1 MSGNGGPPEQS
12 SFEDRL
18 IKARQ
23 RQGLDAPRA
32 VKIATGAASMGSG
45 LRAGVELVSCEAVAG
60 AIGWGLDR
68 LLHTLPLFLIIFIML
83 GGVAGIL
90 NVWRLMPPPGGAGR
104 DDKRVP

>member
-1 MSGNGGPPEQS
+1 MSGNGGPPHR

-18 IKARQ
+18 STARQ
-23 RQGLDAPRA
+23 RQGLDTPRA
-32 VKIATGAASMGSG
+32 VKTATGAPGMGSG

-68 LLHTLPLFLIIFIML
+68 LLHTLPLFLIIFIVL